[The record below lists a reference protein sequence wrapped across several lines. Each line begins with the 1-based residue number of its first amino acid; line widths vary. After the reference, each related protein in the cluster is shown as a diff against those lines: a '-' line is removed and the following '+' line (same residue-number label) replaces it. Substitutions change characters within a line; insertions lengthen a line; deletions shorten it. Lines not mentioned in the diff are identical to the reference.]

1 MPNLRNRFLVLLL
14 FSSFVILT
22 TSQHESIKSKQKHVA
37 MFVFGDSVF
46 DPGNNNFLNISVTQ
60 GKANFPPYG
69 ETFFHY
75 PTGRFCD
82 GRIIPDFTASFAG
95 LPLWR
100 PYLDPAN
107 HNLLVGANFA
117 SGGACVLV
125 ENNPYTL
132 NLPIQLGFFKEVVN
146 LLTQQLGES
155 DTKKLLREAIYISSL
170 GGVDY
175 MTFASSSSNVTESEM
190 QEYVNIVIGNMTKA
204 TMEIYKLGGRKFAF
218 QSVGPLGCVP
228 KTKAEFNSTGECV
241 EFLQNLATMHNNAL
255 AKVAEELEIRLS
267 GFKYLMFD
275 FFTSLMDR
283 ANNPEKYGFKVGDNA
298 CCGGGAY
305 HAQTACG
312 WLTEEYELCS
322 DPSKFVFWDALH
334 PTEYCYSQLAQL
346 LWNGT
351 GNVTWPLNMK
361 QLYDLDIDAEISSQD
376 IDLISD
382 A

>member
-1 MPNLRNRFLVLLL
+1 MSNLRIRFNILLL

-22 TSQHESIKSKQKHVA
+22 SSQHESIKSKQKHVA
-37 MFVFGDSVF
+37 MFVFGDSLF

-69 ETFFHY
+69 ETFFRY

-82 GRIIPDFTASFAG
+82 GRIIPDFSASFTG

-107 HNLLVGANFA
+107 HNLVVGANFA
-117 SGGACVLV
+117 GAGACVLV
-125 ENNPYTL
+125 ENNPYAL
-132 NLPIQLGFFKEVVN
+132 GLQIQLGFFKEVVN
-146 LLTQQLGES
+146 LLTQQLGDT
-155 DTKKLLREAIYISSL
+155 DTKKLLREAIYISSF

-175 MTFASSSSNVTESEM
+175 ILFADSSSNVTEPAM
-190 QEYVNIVIGNMTKA
+190 QEYVNIVIGNITEAMK
-204 TMEIYKLGGRKFAF
+204 EIYELGGRKFAF
-218 QSVGPLGCVP
+218 QSVGPLGCLP
-228 KTKAEFNSTGECV
+228 WMRAIYNSTGECV
-241 EFLQNLATMHNNAL
+241 EFLQILATMHNNAL
-255 AKVAEELEIRLS
+255 AKAAEELEIKLS
-267 GFKYLMFD
+267 GFKYLIFD

-283 ANNPEKYGFKVGDNA
+283 TNNPAKYGFKVGDIA

-305 HAQTACG
+305 HGATACG

-322 DPSKFVFWDALH
+322 DPNEFVFWDAAH
-334 PTEYCYSQLAQL
+334 PTEHCYSQLAEL

-361 QLYDLDIDAEISSQD
+361 QLYDLDIDTKVSSQD
-376 IDLISD
+376 IDLID
-382 A
+382 VV